1 MRQIG
6 DREIQITASGSAGE
20 TMAEIPPSGRG
31 LRIFA
36 LSSNEENVAG
46 LCDGR
51 LIRYVIP

>member
-1 MRQIG
+1 
-6 DREIQITASGSAGE
+6 
-20 TMAEIPPSGRG
+20 MAEIPPSGRG